1 MNKKGEINMADE
13 KKGKF
18 RKLVIFAIAMGLC
31 LTAIQIG
38 AMSTTRS
45 SEEFVRKI
53 SWNNAPTPEK
63 LAMKESGV
71 PLTSKYIS
79 LPTDM
84 PIVSTEDSEIHPT
97 LAMYGDGLLFGGY
110 TRSLS
115 LFETNINFIY
125 SGDGGSTW
133 EPASGLN
140 PELGLLD
147 YLAVDY
153 MGTGN
158 AVVVTFQPDPSEA
171 DGSGQWRIIMTDPLD
186 TETWDG
192 AMWDWTSHGYS
203 DLKNPDIAGY
213 DFNGEGPLGYYGWM
227 IGTVSNSGYGYE
239 DAPTFYFANGETENS
254 GWIWSWGDSGSTST
268 HSSVDIDRSN
278 GMMYSAWEYYNET
291 ADVQDILLA
300 NGYLEDYLA
309 GDYHDW
315 GPDPTWTYLG
325 GSERNKNPDVAA
337 VNGYVYVACQADI
350 AIPGKEDIICFY
362 SQDGGETWGVS
373 NVALNSA
380 QNEMY
385 PSVVAYGEGASI
397 TYVVD
402 GDLYVSHTDDGGVTW
417 DTPEK
422 VNDGTG
428 TVSMEYGTA
437 EITTSGH
444 TLWTDTRNGN
454 ADIYYENVG
463 MPSSPMITIQSISG
477 GFGVSAVVANVGTA
491 EATDVHWS
499 IDLDGSVFI
508 GAHKEGT
515 ISSLAAG
522 NSETVKAGF
531 VFGLGKATITVT
543 AGGATETAEGT
554 VLGPFV
560 LGL

>member
-1 MNKKGEINMADE
+1 MSNE
-13 KKGKF
+13 KKRKL

-38 AMSTTRS
+38 AMSTTHS

-53 SWNNAPTPEK
+53 SWNNVPTPEK
-63 LAMKESGV
+63 LVMKESGI
-71 PLTSKYIS
+71 PLTSKHMF
-79 LPTDM
+79 LPTDV
-84 PIVSTEDSEIHPT
+84 PVVSTEDSEIHPT
-97 LAMYGDGLLFGGY
+97 LTMYGDGLLFGGY

-115 LFETNINFIY
+115 LFETNIDFIY

-133 EPASGLN
+133 EYANGLN

-213 DFNGEGPLGYYGWM
+213 DFNGEGPSWYYGWM
-227 IGTVSNSGYGYE
+227 IGTISNSGSGYE
-239 DAPTFYFANGETENS
+239 DGPTFYFANGEEDGS
-254 GWIWSWGDSGSTST
+254 GWLWSWGDPESTST

-291 ADVQDILLA
+291 TGARDIQLA
-300 NGYLEDYLA
+300 NGLLEDYLA
-309 GDYHDW
+309 ADYGDW
-315 GPDPTWTYLG
+315 GPYPTWQFLG
-325 GSERNKNPDVAA
+325 GSESNKNPDVAA
-337 VNGYVYVACQADI
+337 SNGYVYVACQADVT
-350 AIPGKEDIICFY
+350 IPGKEDIICFY
-362 SQDGGETWGVS
+362 SHDGGSTWGVG
-373 NVALNSA
+373 NVAIDSV

-385 PSVVAYGEGASI
+385 PSIVAYGEGASI
-397 TYVVD
+397 TYVAD

-428 TVSMEYGTA
+428 TASMEYGTA

-454 ADIYYENVG
+454 DDIYYENVG
-463 MPSSPMITIQSISG
+463 MPSSPMIAIQSVSG

-491 EATDVHWS
+491 EATDVQWS

-515 ISSLAAG
+515 ISSLTAG
-522 NSETVKAGF
+522 GSETVKAGF

-543 AGGATETAEGT
+543 AGGATKTAEGT

-560 LGL
+560 IGL